1 MLDEGEGG
9 HLVLDDDKVR
19 RGDIS
24 VYTSNAVT
32 WPESTSISCFV
43 SVDVWLAQMQD
54 GGRGRASPSAREIE
68 SVQSVG
74 MARGRE
80 RERKEY

>member
-1 MLDEGEGG
+1 MKVKEGTWCSTMTKYGG
-9 HLVLDDDKVR
+9 E
-19 RGDIS
+19 
-24 VYTSNAVT
+24 TSTFTPAMRSHDS
-32 WPESTSISCFV
+32 ESTSISCFV